1 MYIHFLHKK
10 TLNIISFSLGTILQW
25 YVTCIEQNMVQSCFR
40 KQEQRGPWPYQAR
53 HFLFYIINSDPS
65 FLFLSGRELS
75 KQRSLGRRSV
85 FLAPIGEENKQ
96 TNKPKTKKKKN
107 TIVPSTPKLKEV

>member
-1 MYIHFLHKK
+1 M
-10 TLNIISFSLGTILQW
+10 GTILQW

-53 HFLFYIINSDPS
+53 HLLFYIINPDPS
-65 FLFLSGRELS
+65 FLFLRGRELS

-85 FLAPIGEENKQ
+85 FLARIGEENKQ
-96 TNKPKTKKKKN
+96 TDKQTKNQKKKILLPHSHQSLNKF
-107 TIVPSTPKLKEV
+107 TSYLVKDSLKLFPP